1 MKPGFCN
8 ISRRTKDEDIEKR
21 IRPPVRPL
29 PSKLPPEDEK
39 KVDEVIRTR
48 GFTSKFARE
57 QVSQS
62 DLTRLLPGQWLNDE
76 IINFYGAMLLGRSEN
91 CKENPVV
98 VKGKKGR
105 NAPLNIHYFSS
116 FFWAKLAKEGY
127 DKGRLAK
134 WTKKIDVFSKDIIL
148 CPLTMKLREYIKA
161 EHQNKKKK
169 DFDFTGWQD
178 WAPDSTPQQENGFD
192 CGVFTCQYMESL
204 SRGEE
209 FFNFSQKD
217 MPYLR
222 RRMIWEIAHAK
233 LRDDH

>member
-1 MKPGFCN
+1 LQRALENAKATLNRYIPVSQLLIALGSNFVSPKPPRPFFPTLEQLQ

-91 CKENPVV
+91 CKENPVA

-134 WTKKIDVFSKDIIL
+134 WTKKVHIYSLIYIG
-148 CPLTMKLREYIKA
+148 REL
-161 EHQNKKKK
+161 N
-169 DFDFTGWQD
+169 
-178 WAPDSTPQQENGFD
+178 
-192 CGVFTCQYMESL
+192 
-204 SRGEE
+204 
-209 FFNFSQKD
+209 
-217 MPYLR
+217 
-222 RRMIWEIAHAK
+222 
-233 LRDDH
+233 